1 MVMHPARRAGL
12 EGAVLDAEGAL
23 GHVALEADS
32 DRPAPEA
39 REAAMFG
46 RWETTE
52 LPSTLLDQL
61 EGACRLGTPS
71 ARQLECQRQEALLAR
86 VD

>member
-1 MVMHPARRAGL
+1 MVDPARRAGL

-52 LPSTLLDQL
+52 LLSTLLDQGFKKQMRPIL
-61 EGACRLGTPS
+61 EESVKRLELTKT
-71 ARQLECQRQEALLAR
+71 R
-86 VD
+86 

>member
-32 DRPAPEA
+32 DRPAPL
-39 REAAMFG
+39 G
-46 RWETTE
+46 
-52 LPSTLLDQL
+52 LGL
-61 EGACRLGTPS
+61 RLGLGLYLGLS
-71 ARQLECQRQEALLAR
+71 LAR
-86 VD
+86 AICLGLDLVLGLGEMGTISIRMGI

>member
-32 DRPAPEA
+32 DR
-39 REAAMFG
+39 G
-46 RWETTE
+46 
-52 LPSTLLDQL
+52 LN
-61 EGACRLGTPS
+61 LG
-71 ARQLECQRQEALLAR
+71 LR
-86 VD
+86 VGLN

>member
-32 DRPAPEA
+32 DRPAP
-39 REAAMFG
+39 R
-46 RWETTE
+46 
-52 LPSTLLDQL
+52 L
-61 EGACRLGTPS
+61 ESWLRLG
-71 ARQLECQRQEALLAR
+71 LD
-86 VD
+86 VNHG

>member
-46 RWETTE
+46 
-52 LPSTLLDQL
+52 LGLGLLL
-61 EGACRLGTPS
+61 GLGMRLCICCCTQVNGVHYGS
-71 ARQLECQRQEALLAR
+71 
-86 VD
+86 VM

>member
-61 EGACRLGTPS
+61 VPETA
-71 ARQLECQRQEALLAR
+71 
-86 VD
+86 

>member
-1 MVMHPARRAGL
+1 MVMHAARRAGL
-12 EGAVLDAEGAL
+12 EGAVLDAEV

-32 DRPAPEA
+32 DGPAPEA
-39 REAAMFG
+39 CEVAMFG

-61 EGACRLGTPS
+61 EGRVSLS
-71 ARQLECQRQEALLAR
+71 AR
-86 VD
+86 